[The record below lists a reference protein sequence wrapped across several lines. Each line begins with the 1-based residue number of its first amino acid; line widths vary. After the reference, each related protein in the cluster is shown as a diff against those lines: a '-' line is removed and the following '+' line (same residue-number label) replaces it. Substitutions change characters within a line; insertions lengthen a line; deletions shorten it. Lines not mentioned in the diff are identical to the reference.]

1 MFGRFLYHFAEVTWH
16 VRTVILALLALIVI
30 AAVENMPIGD
40 ALYFAFITGLTV
52 GFGDLVPHTGI
63 GRLVA
68 VLIGV
73 VGMLFT
79 GLVVAGAVHAV
90 GESWAERHK
99 RQGSKGVAT
108 TMAPAFSFSSN
119 RCVSAPLRE
128 IFFEENTRAEAQGM
142 TERT

>member
-1 MFGRFLYHFAEVTWH
+1 MFGRFVYHFAQATWH
-16 VRTVILALLALIVI
+16 VKSVIFALLALIVI
-30 AAVENMPIGD
+30 GAAVIAGIENMPIGD

-79 GLVVAGAVHAV
+79 GLVVAIAVHALR
-90 GESWAERHK
+90 ESSPERHK
-99 RQGSKGVAT
+99 GQ
-108 TMAPAFSFSSN
+108 
-119 RCVSAPLRE
+119 
-128 IFFEENTRAEAQGM
+128 
-142 TERT
+142 

>member
-30 AAVENMPIGD
+30 GAAVIAAVEDMPIGD

-63 GRLVA
+63 GRVVA

-79 GLVVAGAVHAV
+79 GLVVAAAVHAV
-90 GESWAERHK
+90 GESWAELHK
-99 RQGSKGVAT
+99 RQ
-108 TMAPAFSFSSN
+108 
-119 RCVSAPLRE
+119 
-128 IFFEENTRAEAQGM
+128 
-142 TERT
+142 